1 MIQINI
7 LTTEETFWLVL
18 KNVESYKSGIYE
30 GRFDLFYKEAMQLK
44 QTVLEQKDYVDSA
57 TSFSELIQD
66 YKDDDFNFHTVQ
78 NFIYLNFCYVKDF
91 IHAFGKNFVRP
102 ITYKEY
108 INFDIEHLS
117 NYSDEYTDFYV
128 QLPPNVNVNVN
139 KSHFY

>member
-1 MIQINI
+1 MIKINI
-7 LTTEETFWLVL
+7 LTTEEAFWLVL

-57 TSFSELIQD
+57 TSFSELIQA
-66 YKDDDFNFHTVQ
+66 YKDDNFNFRTVQ
-78 NFIYLNFCYVKDF
+78 DFIHLNFCYVKDF
-91 IHAFGKNFVRP
+91 IHEFGKNFVRP

>member
-1 MIQINI
+1 MIKINI
-7 LTTEETFWLVL
+7 LTTEEAFWLVL
-18 KNVESYKSGIYE
+18 QNVESYKSGIYE

-44 QTVLEQKDYVDSA
+44 QTVLEQKDCVDSS

-66 YKDDDFNFHTVQ
+66 YKDDDFNFHNVQ

-91 IHAFGKNFVRP
+91 IHTFGNNFVRP

-128 QLPPNVNVNVN
+128 QLPPNVNVN

>member
-1 MIQINI
+1 MIKINI
-7 LTTEETFWLVL
+7 LTTEEAFWLVL
-18 KNVESYKSGIYE
+18 KNVEFYKSGIYA

-44 QTVLEQKDYVDSA
+44 QTVLEQKDCVDSS

-66 YKDDDFNFHTVQ
+66 YKDDDFNFHNVQ

-91 IHAFGKNFVRP
+91 IHTFGKNFVRP

-128 QLPPNVNVNVN
+128 QLPSNVNVNVT
-139 KSHFY
+139 